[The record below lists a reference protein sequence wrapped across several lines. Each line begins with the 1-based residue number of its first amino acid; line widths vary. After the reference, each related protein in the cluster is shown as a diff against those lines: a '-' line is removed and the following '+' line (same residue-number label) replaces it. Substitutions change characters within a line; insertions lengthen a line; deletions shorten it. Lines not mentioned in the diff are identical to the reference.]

1 MLPYD
6 HARTEQIVDRLR
18 SAERGPVR
26 LVVIALTVIP
36 FGFVGLALFAG
47 LSLGAAWPGG
57 LIGII
62 VGFKAGQFCMELVTA
77 TLEWMCQLLIAQG
90 KLVENSSQSGEPRPP
105 A

>member
-26 LVVIALTVIP
+26 LVVIALAIIP
-36 FGFVGLALFAG
+36 FGFVGLAMGAW
-47 LSLGAAWPGG
+47 LGG
-57 LIGII
+57 I
-62 VGFKAGQFCMELVTA
+62 VGVIVGYKAGQFCLELLSA
-77 TLEWMCQLLIAQG
+77 TIEWMCQLLIAQG
-90 KLVENSSQSGEPRPP
+90 EVVENSSHSGEPRPP